1 MKIAMAM
8 PLVALLLAPLAS
20 HADALSED
28 RVKEL
33 VLEAIRENPE
43 IVLEAVQIIERRE
56 QERLAVAAASVLSET
71 RDLLENDPNAPVLGK
86 PEGDVTV
93 VEFFDYNCP
102 YCRRVQPH
110 IEALLDEDP
119 NVRLVYREWP
129 ILGDGSVF
137 AARAALAAREQ
148 GKYEEFHWALMGM
161 QGRAEEASVIQ
172 VAREIGLDIAQ
183 LRRDLQAPEI
193 AAHIAASME
202 MSRQLGFM
210 PMAGGLGTLCL
221 GGSGGRLNRPG
232 QIQSASPAGRI
243 SITVDLAALPQARAF
258 ASVQPGET
266 WRFQLWHRDLLGGAP
281 TNNLTGLVSI
291 HFD

>member
-1 MKIAMAM
+1 MKIAKAIA
-8 PLVALLLAPLAS
+8 LVATLVAPIAS
-20 HADALSED
+20 HADGLSED

-56 QERLAVAAASVLSET
+56 QERQATAAASVLSEN
-71 RDLLENDPNAPVLGK
+71 RDLLENDPNAPVLGN

-102 YCRRVQPH
+102 YCRRVKPH
-110 IEALLDEDP
+110 IETLLKEDP
-119 NVRLVYREWP
+119 NVKLVYREWP

-172 VAREIGLDIAQ
+172 VAQDIGLDIPQ
-183 LRRDLQAPEI
+183 LRRDMQAPEI
-193 AAHIAASME
+193 DAHIATSME
-202 MSRQLGFM
+202 MSRALGFN
-210 PMAGGLGTLCL
+210 GTPSFVIGDALVP
-221 GGSGGRLNRPG
+221 GVIEADQMIRL
-232 QIQSASPAGRI
+232 AEEA
-243 SITVDLAALPQARAF
+243 LAASQ
-258 ASVQPGET
+258 
-266 WRFQLWHRDLLGGAP
+266 
-281 TNNLTGLVSI
+281 
-291 HFD
+291 